1 MADVVVG
8 KMVKYDYPFTW
19 RKYEYCKGI
28 VKTEPKPCP
37 FCLCEDVIVIT
48 DNLEV
53 PSAWVECTQCEANGP
68 HVAIPINM
76 SLYDAAIK
84 TWNDR

>member
-1 MADVVVG
+1 MADVVVA
-8 KMVKYDYPFTW
+8 KMVKYDYPFTY
-19 RKYEYCKGI
+19 RKYVYSHRI
-28 VKTEPKPCP
+28 VMTEPKPCP
-37 FCLCEDVIVIT
+37 FCLDPDVIVIT
-48 DNLEV
+48 DGMEV

-84 TWNDR
+84 RWNER